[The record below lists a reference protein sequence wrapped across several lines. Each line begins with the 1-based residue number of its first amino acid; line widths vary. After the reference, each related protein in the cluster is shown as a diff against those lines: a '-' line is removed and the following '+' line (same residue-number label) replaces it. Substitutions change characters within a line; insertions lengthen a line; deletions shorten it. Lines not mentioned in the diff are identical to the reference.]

1 MFTKNKRRIIEFC
14 LGIFILG
21 TVIFAYAPGAAPV
34 FELTCI
40 SNSLCGI
47 TLCLDAIAPK
57 CVPWTWWHMLTT
69 CISTVLCTVCF
80 ELSGYH
86 FFNFSGAFLF
96 LHAIN
101 PACMICMYMQKST
114 QTKSKLWLVPTP
126 VMLYALF
133 DVIRFAIT
141 GKLVYGL
148 VTPELLTILNAIL
161 IGCGLY
167 AFELLIAWV
176 LQTLR
181 STIHK

>member
-1 MFTKNKRRIIEFC
+1 
-14 LGIFILG
+14 
-21 TVIFAYAPGAAPV
+21 
-34 FELTCI
+34 
-40 SNSLCGI
+40 
-47 TLCLDAIAPK
+47 
-57 CVPWTWWHMLTT
+57 
-69 CISTVLCTVCF
+69 
-80 ELSGYH
+80 
-86 FFNFSGAFLF
+86 
-96 LHAIN
+96 
-101 PACMICMYMQKST
+101 MYMQKST